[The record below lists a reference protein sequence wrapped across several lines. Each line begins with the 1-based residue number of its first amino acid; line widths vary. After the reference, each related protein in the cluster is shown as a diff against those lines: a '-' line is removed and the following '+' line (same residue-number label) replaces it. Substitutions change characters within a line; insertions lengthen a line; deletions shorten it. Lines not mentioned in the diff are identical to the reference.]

1 MVKQISKPT
10 LKEELLNTKK
20 SLEDEQDKLRQTL
33 IAVAKQQDEMADS
46 KKVLEDEQEE
56 LRQSVIG
63 VASKQD
69 DMLSEVKAEIAN
81 AKDALEE
88 SQEGIR
94 QGAIGVATKQ
104 MDMERDLK
112 AHKKSSKIWH
122 SIILSA
128 ILLSTVGTNLHIAKA
143 MKGQK
148 NLSNME
154 QTPVVKEYERDVTSL
169 NGISQANVSFTQT
182 PDFHKHYVVKKGD
195 TLSEIVKK
203 FYGKYSLDCIKALS
217 LYNKIDNVNKIN
229 VGDDLCIL
237 SDAEVQHL
245 KNMGRLNF
253 DVNNWKKS
261 DVVEFVK
268 QEEVKAEVA
277 PQAPVKEEVV
287 KDEPVKEVKQEMPA
301 TVKVQEEVKEEKYT
315 DDLRPYVLITG
326 SSLENIEEPVVNDAS
341 VVEKETSPVVE
352 EKFVDENSS
361 TVTSEDTTVL
371 EEKVQDVKDLKPEVQ
386 IENEVNADEKA
397 PEVNASEVEDVP
409 AVENVKPEGKV
420 EAINLNDKDVVYT
433 VLSGKYDMVGAVARI
448 AMLRGNVR

>member
-1 MVKQISKPT
+1 MVKQVSKPT
-10 LKEELLNTKK
+10 LKEELLNIKK
-20 SLEDEQDKLRQTL
+20 SLENEQDKLRQTL

-81 AKDALEE
+81 AKDVLEE

-143 MKGQK
+143 MNGQK

-169 NGISQANVSFTQT
+169 NGISQSNVSFTQT

-203 FYGKYSLDCIKALS
+203 FYGKY
-217 LYNKIDNVNKIN
+217 
-229 VGDDLCIL
+229 
-237 SDAEVQHL
+237 
-245 KNMGRLNF
+245 
-253 DVNNWKKS
+253 
-261 DVVEFVK
+261 
-268 QEEVKAEVA
+268 
-277 PQAPVKEEVV
+277 
-287 KDEPVKEVKQEMPA
+287 
-301 TVKVQEEVKEEKYT
+301 
-315 DDLRPYVLITG
+315 
-326 SSLENIEEPVVNDAS
+326 
-341 VVEKETSPVVE
+341 
-352 EKFVDENSS
+352 
-361 TVTSEDTTVL
+361 
-371 EEKVQDVKDLKPEVQ
+371 
-386 IENEVNADEKA
+386 
-397 PEVNASEVEDVP
+397 
-409 AVENVKPEGKV
+409 
-420 EAINLNDKDVVYT
+420 
-433 VLSGKYDMVGAVARI
+433 
-448 AMLRGNVR
+448 